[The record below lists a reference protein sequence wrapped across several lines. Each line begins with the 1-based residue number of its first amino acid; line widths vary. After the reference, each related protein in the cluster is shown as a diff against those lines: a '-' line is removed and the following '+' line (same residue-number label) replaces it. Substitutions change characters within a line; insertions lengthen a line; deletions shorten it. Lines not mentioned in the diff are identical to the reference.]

1 MILSKARAATLAVGL
16 AALALASP
24 SQARGRYDPDGHY
37 IISAARAAAIHE
49 CTQRA
54 AQWGPEYE
62 MGTMPIYQY
71 RACMAEHGQ
80 QE

>member
-1 MILSKARAATLAVGL
+1 MTTLKSRMVALAVGL
-16 AALALASP
+16 AVFAAASP
-24 SQARGRYDPDGHY
+24 SQARGRYDAEGHY

-49 CTQRA
+49 CNQRA

-62 MGTMPIYQY
+62 TGTMTIYRY

>member
-1 MILSKARAATLAVGL
+1 MSVSKARMAALAVGL
-16 AALALASP
+16 VTLALASP
-24 SQARGRYDPDGHY
+24 GQARGRYDSDGHY
-37 IISAARAAAIHE
+37 IVSAARAAAIHE
-49 CTQRA
+49 CNARA

-62 MGTMPIYQY
+62 TGTMTIYRY